1 MWINNWVESL
11 DLIKIIVF
19 VVDDIESG
27 FDLIDSEDYIEKIFV
42 SNSRRGLMVGEIGGG
57 DIIKDFVS
65 FIEID

>member
-1 MWINNWVESL
+1 M
-11 DLIKIIVF
+11 IKIIVF
-19 VVDDIESG
+19 VVDDIENG

-65 FIEID
+65 FLEID

>member
-1 MWINNWVESL
+1 M
-11 DLIKIIVF
+11 IKIIVF
-19 VVDDIESG
+19 VVDDIENG
-27 FDLIDSEDYIEKIFV
+27 FDLIDSEEIEKIFV

>member
-1 MWINNWVESL
+1 M
-11 DLIKIIVF
+11 F

-57 DIIKDFVS
+57 DIIKDFVI
-65 FIEID
+65 FLEID

>member
-1 MWINNWVESL
+1 M
-11 DLIKIIVF
+11 F

-27 FDLIDSEDYIEKIFV
+27 FDLIDSEEIEKIFR

-65 FIEID
+65 FLEID